1 MRSTQLVP
9 AIETYPDSDGKPMA
23 DNTIQFKWI
32 TTIVGELDNLF
43 SEQPNVFVAGD
54 LLWYPVKGNPKIRRA
69 PDAMVV
75 FGRPKG
81 DRGSY
86 KQWEEGNIAPQCV
99 FEIWSSG
106 NRPGEMNQ
114 KFSFYESYGVEE
126 YYLYD
131 PETGLLSGW
140 IRTGET
146 LSPILQMHGWKSP
159 RLGIRFE
166 LEGKTLSIY
175 RPDGRRFASYI
186 EQAQRAEAAEAEVVR
201 LKALLE
207 DLENNKK

>member
-1 MRSTQLVP
+1 
-9 AIETYPDSDGKPMA
+9 MA
-23 DNTIQFKWI
+23 DNTIQLKWI
-32 TTIVGELDNLF
+32 TTIVGELENLF
-43 SEQPNVFVAGD
+43 SDKTDVFVAGD
-54 LLWYPVKGNPKIRRA
+54 LLWYPVKGNPKIRIA
-69 PDAMVV
+69 PNAMVV

-81 DRGSY
+81 ERGSY
-86 KQWEEGNIAPQCV
+86 KQWEEDNIAPQCV

-114 KFSFYESYGVEE
+114 KFNFYENYGVEE

-140 IRTGET
+140 IRTGEI

-166 LEGKTLSIY
+166 LEAKTLSIY
-175 RPDGRRFASYI
+175 RPDGRRFASYL
-186 EQAQRAEAAEAEVVR
+186 EQAQRAEAAEAEVAR

-207 DLENNKK
+207 DLDK